1 MLFGT
6 GQGLSPL
13 IIEQSDYLLLPID
26 GFSEF
31 NHLSVRS
38 AVAIVLDR
46 WLGVNLTPSSVPFS
60 GGPSKEV

>member
-6 GQGLSPL
+6 GQGLSQSL
-13 IIEQSDYLLLPID
+13 IERCDYLLLPID

-46 WLGVNLTPSSVPFS
+46 WLGVNQQMVRDML
-60 GGPSKEV
+60 KE